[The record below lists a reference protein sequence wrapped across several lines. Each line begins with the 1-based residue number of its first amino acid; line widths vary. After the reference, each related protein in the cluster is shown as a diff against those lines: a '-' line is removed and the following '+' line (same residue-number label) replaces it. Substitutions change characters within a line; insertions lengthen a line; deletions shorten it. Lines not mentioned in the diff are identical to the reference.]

1 MPASVLSSAF
11 NCTVLLPFF
20 AWPAV
25 ALSPLLS
32 FCLILVS
39 FFDWRHR
46 SPHCPTQAVALLSRS
61 CSGFLEIDPEPCHLS
76 NPVVPKRPQI
86 GQSRPVVIPKVLG
99 YVRDLNWSP
108 MYRIAHQAF
117 SSARHSFF
125 PRGSRQ
131 KASRGPKISHWTVYK
146 QIAYQWV
153 QIHCFHTL

>member
-1 MPASVLSSAF
+1 MPAFVSSSAF

-39 FFDWRHR
+39 FFDWRHC
-46 SPHCPTQAVALLSRS
+46 SPHCPTQAVALLNCS
-61 CSGFLEIDPEPCHLS
+61 CSGFLEIDLEPCHLS
-76 NPVVPKRPQI
+76 NPVVPKRRQI
-86 GQSRPVVIPKVLG
+86 GQSRPVVIQKVLG

-108 MYRIAHQAF
+108 IYRTAHQAF

-131 KASRGPKISHWTVYK
+131 KASRGPKISH
-146 QIAYQWV
+146 
-153 QIHCFHTL
+153 